1 MSALTVDRIPA
12 QINKIGPASCE
23 LPGHGHEGCGFMSEA
38 SVEPGFCECG
48 CGALVKRRFL
58 PGHNGRRPVEERFWE
73 KVDKRGP
80 DECWEWQA
88 SRDYGYGAFALASSK
103 IVKAH
108 RFAYEQLVGPI
119 PEGKDLD
126 HLCRNRACVNPDH
139 LEPVTSRENVL
150 RGEGPTAV
158 NARKTHCC
166 HGHELTPENLY
177 TQPSRPNDR
186 LCRMCRKREVRSRG
200 K

>member
-1 MSALTVDRIPA
+1 MSIARVARPSATTEKRFWAKVDR
-12 QINKIGPASCE
+12 
-23 LPGHGHEGCGFMSEA
+23 
-38 SVEPGFCECG
+38 
-48 CGALVKRRFL
+48 
-58 PGHNGRRPVEERFWE
+58 
-73 KVDKRGP
+73 RGS
-80 DECWEWQA
+80 DECWPWIA
-88 SRDYGYGAFALASSK
+88 SLNRDGYGKLNVGRSADGRVVF
-103 IVKAH
+103 VDAH
-108 RFAYEQLVGPI
+108 RLAYEMFAGPI
-119 PEGKDLD
+119 PEGLQID